1 MFIFAQSLT
10 LNLIIMRK
18 VLFIVVS
25 LMILSVLFIGCKKS
39 SSNDDVVQPTP
50 PTPTP
55 PVETAVIKY
64 YLGNQKDEI
73 VMSPCFRANLTYRN
87 ADGEMLSVEN
97 VSLPW
102 TSEEITV
109 TKPFDA
115 LMEGVML
122 FNEEELPDTV
132 VYGRMPSLYIDGEL
146 VGLSFGNVNM
156 WSKENFLRMV
166 TEHPDRLNFNY
177 SRSVN

>member
-1 MFIFAQSLT
+1 
-10 LNLIIMRK
+10 MRK

-25 LMILSVLFIGCKKS
+25 LLILSVLFIGCKKS

-64 YLGNQKDEI
+64 YLGNQKDEN

-115 LMEGVML
+115 LMEGIML

-132 VYGRMPSLYIDGEL
+132 YYGRMPSLY
-146 VGLSFGNVNM
+146 VNGTLLGISGGIQ
-156 WSKENFLRMV
+156 WRSKENFISMV
-166 TEHPDRLNFNY
+166 TEHPDRLEINY
-177 SRSVN
+177 SRTIY

>member
-1 MFIFAQSLT
+1 
-10 LNLIIMRK
+10 MRK

-25 LMILSVLFIGCKKS
+25 LLVLSVLFAGCKKS

-64 YLGNQKDEI
+64 YLGNQKDET

-115 LMEGVML
+115 LMEGIML

-132 VYGRMPSLYIDGEL
+132 YYGRMPSLY
-146 VGLSFGNVNM
+146 VNGTLLGISGGIQ
-156 WSKENFLRMV
+156 WRSKENFIRMV
-166 TEHPDRLNFNY
+166 TEHPDRLEINY
-177 SRSVN
+177 SRTIY

>member
-1 MFIFAQSLT
+1 
-10 LNLIIMRK
+10 MRK

-25 LMILSVLFIGCKKS
+25 LLILSVLFAGCKKS

-87 ADGEMLSVEN
+87 AEGEMLSVEN

-115 LMEGVML
+115 LMEGIML

-132 VYGRMPSLYIDGEL
+132 YYGRMPSLYVDGTL
-146 VGLSFGNVNM
+146 LGISGGIQ
-156 WSKENFLRMV
+156 WRSKENFISMV
-166 TEHPDRLNFNY
+166 TEHPDRLEINY
-177 SRSVN
+177 SRTIY